1 MCAHCHLT
9 TPGAHDDVCHACAIA
24 LRAETRR
31 GLRAI
36 EEFLEDMSR
45 PERWLAHEE

>member
-9 TPGAHDDVCHACAIA
+9 TPSAHDVCHACSIA

-36 EEFLEDMSR
+36 EEYLEGMSD
-45 PERWLAHEE
+45 PERWLAEEE